1 MSQNPKKTPTA
12 YERELA
18 IAANRPIG
26 YHRRIADRVLTMGN
40 LISRYKAIVKKGEV
54 LDTEFLKSTW
64 PGYAEDLKIIEQINE
79 EVRSLDPSITGT
91 DIIEILKFVRR
102 DIAARRAQ

>member
-1 MSQNPKKTPTA
+1 M
-12 YERELA
+12 
-18 IAANRPIG
+18 
-26 YHRRIADRVLTMGN
+26 
-40 LISRYKAIVKKGEV
+40 
-54 LDTEFLKSTW
+54 DTEFLKSTW